1 MKPCIKIYFP
11 IILIGSVLLAT
22 MASASIQE
30 GPGEA
35 MARMIKKS
43 ELYATPNRNHEFL
56 HAFTGIWSTQSRIM
70 STEAQ
75 HGTATANM
83 IFSGRFLEMSYAGT
97 LMGIPLKGRTTL
109 GYDNFK
115 QQFTAVFID
124 NLGTS
129 IRTAEGSLDHSGK
142 VLSLWGT
149 MDEWMTG
156 EHDKPVM
163 YRYRIVDQDTI
174 VFEVHDLAIIDTEA
188 KVIEIQYA
196 RSSNQTTP

>member
-1 MKPCIKIYFP
+1 MMKK
-11 IILIGSVLLAT
+11 G
-22 MASASIQE
+22 
-30 GPGEA
+30 
-35 MARMIKKS
+35 

-56 HAFTGIWSTQSRIM
+56 HAFTGHWNTQTRIM
-70 STEAQ
+70 YTESQ
-75 HGTATANM
+75 HGTANANM
-83 IFSGRFLEMSYAGT
+83 ILGGRFLEMSYTGT

-115 QQFTAVFID
+115 KKFTAVFID

-129 IRTAEGSLDHSGK
+129 IRTAQGSLDHSAK

-163 YRYRIVDQDTI
+163 YRYRIADQDTI
-174 VFEVHDLAIIDTEA
+174 VFEIFDLSITDGEA
-188 KVIEIQYA
+188 KVIEVLHT
-196 RSSNQTTP
+196 RSSKQTTP